1 LNPRYTK
8 AYINRGLSYHQL
20 GDNTQAIADYN
31 TALGIDPQNV
41 YAYYN
46 RGCVRYKLKQMQ
58 LAIEDFD
65 KVVELDPNHVKA
77 YLNRGLALYK
87 LGDVTAANK
96 DFYLGMCINAEAY
109 LYYQAQRSTP
119 DINSYFK
126 EAPQVKLNNAVEY
139 YNTTLYTISTSLSSP
154 ALNSNWNQEDL
165 DSRDSI
171 ICEGEF
177 IND

>member
-1 LNPRYTK
+1 
-8 AYINRGLSYHQL
+8 
-20 GDNTQAIADYN
+20 
-31 TALGIDPQNV
+31 
-41 YAYYN
+41 
-46 RGCVRYKLKQMQ
+46 MQ

-65 KVVELDPNHVKA
+65 KAVELDPNHVKA

-96 DFYLGMCINAEAY
+96 DFYLVMCINAEAY
-109 LYYQAQRSTP
+109 LYYQAQRCTP

-126 EAPQVKLNNAVEY
+126 EAPQVELNNAVEY
-139 YNTTLYTISTSLSSP
+139 YNTTLYTMSTSLSSP